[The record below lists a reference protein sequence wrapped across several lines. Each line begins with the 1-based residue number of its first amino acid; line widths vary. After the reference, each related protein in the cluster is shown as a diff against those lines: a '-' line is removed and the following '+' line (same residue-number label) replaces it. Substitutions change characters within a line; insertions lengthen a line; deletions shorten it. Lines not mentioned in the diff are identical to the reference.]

1 MVTKQAS
8 DLKELSLKTKRLIES
23 DTTNEKSLVEQHKE
37 RFKTKASLYQA
48 PKPSSLMLSK
58 PKKINLQSNKNLYKI
73 LIEKIFEQIE
83 GESNIIFDRRNDVL
97 KEIDLDGTESEVLVD
112 SFCTFV
118 NDRATRHMPNY
129 VNKNQELLTIIE
141 DEEVNGFM
149 TPIEYNSLNN
159 NQASVLMN
167 NVITK
172 HKARKNP
179 LFFPEKDEHLED
191 WKKLVW
197 DKKSRLHIP
206 LWIVDPK
213 DGEIGEEILKFALVK
228 FVVEVILRASNKKYA
243 HMDESL
249 AIHSDL
255 RGLGKTSLCREIF
268 TEDLHYALRHAFT
281 MNSTYD
287 MYALLRKISVLEI
300 PEAGPF
306 RDKRTSFHSFK
317 DLMTSD
323 VLVARSPRSLN
334 EKRSQRSFVIVE
346 TSNTKKMIPSECAG
360 RSWLPFS
367 IIGPNT
373 SLEIKDPISG
383 KVRNVECGE
392 DIYHYIEQNREQLIA
407 EAIHLIYE
415 EEKTPEDLYP
425 CFNRKYGVKLNE
437 YQKPFLMKEEDQFTQ
452 DKVMLLNDALD
463 GVGFDIRKY
472 PVKMEVFST
481 LDKRFSGEV
490 LEADKWNITRIRGKK
505 QIRVWIH
512 KDYAL
517 GHLSQSNQYD
527 YVVTKLHIIE
537 GKPKPL
543 PNKDGEDND
552 SSDGPNNGP
561 SKPQS
566 PSPSGNTPSIES
578 LDREDNKEELEPL
591 KPLQK
596 GDKNLP
602 TLPPS
607 NLTPEDCF
615 DLFVSIDDRY
625 IGNFRSIFDV
635 EVKDLETNKKEWNTK
650 FCITPYFVDPEL
662 YEEIYPS
669 LIDSDRDHFG
679 ALKSDVIVGGQ
690 FLFGEWDFI
699 EEGGKKILITL
710 PQQYELILRIN
721 KKIPISHFLYTG
733 NKSLQFYI
741 FLEEPIYDLDELK
754 LLQEGLSVWADSDK
768 SIKNINRLMADP
780 LGPNPHT
787 GKMPICW
794 KLSEKRATKDELS
807 FLKKFVKPKK
817 KNIIK
822 YNPVRMN
829 LGFKSSDEVK
839 CDIKLGWD
847 KNRLEP
853 STESSANKYTY
864 DQYRDLVFATSILC
878 QENNISLDWLIQLLQ
893 NHSPNRKKA
902 FERAVLTASGD
913 IGSRTFYRWFS
924 NHKMPREE

>member
-8 DLKELSLKTKRLIES
+8 DFKELSLKTKRVIENN
-23 DTTNEKSLVEQHKE
+23 TTNEKSLVEQYKE
-37 RFKTKASLYQA
+37 QFKTKASLYQA

-58 PKKINLQSNKNLYKI
+58 PKKINLQSNKNLYKM

-97 KEIDLDGTESEVLVD
+97 KEIDPDGTESEVLVD

-118 NDRATRHMPNY
+118 NDRCIRHMPNY
-129 VNKNQELLTIIE
+129 VNENHELLTIIE

-149 TPIEYNSLNN
+149 TPVEYNSLNN

-179 LFFPEKDEHLED
+179 LFFPEKDEFLED

-197 DKKSRLHIP
+197 DKKSRLFTP

-268 TEDLHYALRHAFT
+268 TEDLHCALRHAFT

-383 KVRNVECGE
+383 KIRNVECGE
-392 DIYHYIEQNREQLIA
+392 DTYYYIEQNREQLIA

-415 EEKTPEDLYP
+415 EGKTPEDLYP

-472 PVKMEVFST
+472 PVKMEAFST

-490 LEADKWNITRIRGKK
+490 LEADKWKITRIRGKK

-512 KDYAL
+512 KNYAL
-517 GHLSQSNQYD
+517 EHLSQSNQYD
-527 YVVTKLHIIE
+527 YVVTKQHIIE

-543 PNKDGEDND
+543 PNQDEDNS
-552 SSDGPNNGP
+552 SSDGPSKPPNKPQPPTPNDSPQTTLGP
-561 SKPQS
+561 SGEDS
-566 PSPSGNTPSIES
+566 RAES
-578 LDREDNKEELEPL
+578 ESL
-591 KPLQK
+591 KPLEK
-596 GDKNLP
+596 GDPNLP
-602 TLPPS
+602 TLPES
-607 NLTPEDCF
+607 NLSNEEG
-615 DLFVSIDDRY
+615 LKLHESRDDRY
-625 IGNFRSIFDV
+625 IGYFMSEFDV
-635 EVKDLETNKKEWNTK
+635 EVKDLETKQKKHKLKVTM
-650 FCITPYFVDPEL
+650 TPNLSDMGIYEEL
-662 YEEIYPS
+662 YPQM
-669 LIDSDRDHFG
+669 IDSDRIHYG
-679 ALKSDVIVGGQ
+679 AVKSDVIVGAQ
-690 FLFGEWDFI
+690 FIWGEWDN
-699 EEGGKKILITL
+699 LSL

-721 KKIPISHFLYTG
+721 NKIPVSHFFYTG

-741 FLEEPIYDLDELK
+741 ALEELIYGLDLENEWKILMD
-754 LLQEGLSVWADSDK
+754 GLAVWAGSDA
-768 SIKNINRLMADP
+768 SLSNVNRAMAHP

-794 KLSEKRATKDELS
+794 KVNDKRATKDELS

-829 LGFKSSDEVK
+829 LGYKTQDEVK
-839 CDIKLGWD
+839 LDIKEGW
-847 KNRLEP
+847 NRLKP
-853 STESSANKYTY
+853 SIESAKDKYIY
-864 DQYRDLVFATSILC
+864 DQYRDLVFATSVLC
-878 QENNISLDWLIQLLQ
+878 QENNINLDWLIQLLQ

-902 FERAVLTASGD
+902 FEIAVLTAKGD
-913 IGSRTFYRWFS
+913 IGSGTFYRWF
-924 NHKMPREE
+924 NEKKMPGEE